1 MIHATQRRRPFSFLP
16 FAGIILPLAGC
27 ARNPSF
33 SILGSY
39 FPSWAFCIVVA
50 SFVLL
55 LVRWL
60 LKRFDLEHQLAPLV
74 VVYPSLALLFCLS
87 LWLVLFGVR

>member
-1 MIHATQRRRPFSFLP
+1 MIAFTHRSRPAVLLAL
-16 FAGIILPLAGC
+16 AGCVNFTGC

-50 SFVLL
+50 SFLTLL
-55 LVRWL
+55 LRWVL
-60 LKRFDLEHQLAPLV
+60 RRFDWEYQLAPLV
-74 VVYPSLALLFCLS
+74 VIYPSLALLLCLS
-87 LWLVLFGVR
+87 VWLVLFGVR

>member
-1 MIHATQRRRPFSFLP
+1 MLT
-16 FAGIILPLAGC
+16 GC

-50 SFVLL
+50 SVLTL
-55 LVRWL
+55 LIRWL
-60 LKRFDLEHQLAPLV
+60 LGRQGWEHQLSPPV
-74 VVYPSLALLFCLS
+74 VVYPSLALLLCLL
-87 LWLVLFGVR
+87 LWLVLYGVR